1 MVLDMVCRPD
11 SGSAAQ
17 TLPKAGITVRQDLSC
32 ILPRCFFADPQ
43 EQIKV
48 VTYHWSCYRWL
59 LLAIETVRSDN

>member
-48 VTYHWSCYRWL
+48 VTYHRSCYRWL

>member
-17 TLPKAGITVRQDLSC
+17 TLPKAGITVRQDLS
-32 ILPRCFFADPQ
+32 LHSTTVFFADPQ

-48 VTYHWSCYRWL
+48 VTYHWSSYRWL